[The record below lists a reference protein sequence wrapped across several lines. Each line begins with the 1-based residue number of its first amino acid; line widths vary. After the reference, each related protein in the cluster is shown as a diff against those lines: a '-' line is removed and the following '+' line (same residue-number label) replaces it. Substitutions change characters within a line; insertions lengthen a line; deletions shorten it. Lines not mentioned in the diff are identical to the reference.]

1 MDTGAIIL
9 ITSFAVP
16 VLVIIG
22 ILWWLRKRH
31 RQHAREAALLRKEI
45 DNALPANARIVSCEL
60 ATGAGSINNYRIVRM
75 HLEILPMSGDPFHAQ
90 TTWFVSLLHLAEI
103 RVDHV
108 ISIKYNPAVP
118 AKIFPDVPWAHYS
131 EGY

>member
-16 VLVIIG
+16 ILVIIG
-22 ILWWLRKRH
+22 ILWWLRNQRY
-31 RQHAREAALLRKEI
+31 RQVRQAALLRKEI
-45 DNALPANARIVSCEL
+45 ENARSANARIVSCEL
-60 ATGAGSINNYRIVRM
+60 ATGIGDMNNYRVVRM
-75 HLEILPMSGDPFHAQ
+75 HLEILPMNGDPFHAQ
-90 TTWFVSLLHLAEI
+90 TTWFVSLLHLPEI
-103 RVDHV
+103 RVDQV

-118 AKIFPDVPWAHYS
+118 AKIFPDVSWAHYS